1 MAKCIPP
8 EEKTI
13 EVFRRLSAEMAD
25 SFAET
30 FRSELAI
37 GGINPPNAFRTMVS
51 FYYAHIFDAIG
62 AVLKTDDADK
72 IKLYAEGL
80 IKGLASVIE
89 EQPEVVS

>member
-1 MAKCIPP
+1 MAEYIPP
-8 EEKTI
+8 KEKTLD
-13 EVFRRLSAEMAD
+13 VLRALSAEMAV

-37 GGINPPNAFRTMVS
+37 GGIDPPNAFRTMVS

-72 IKLYAEGL
+72 IKRYAEGL
-80 IKGLASVIE
+80 IKGMASVIE